1 MNILDG
7 LNCTLRDQKRRILL
21 LIDNASPHGPSEK
34 GEHPYLRT
42 SCIPP
47 NTTALIQPMDQGVIA
62 AIKKR
67 ALHLKNYSAASRS
80 LAEEK
85 KPYHVDVATAIGW
98 LREAWGGVSKTT
110 LRNCWRHSSLLVD
123 RTSVAALTS

>member
-21 LIDNASPHGPSEK
+21 LIDNDFPHGPSEK
-34 GEHPYLRT
+34 ELPNVVVRLL
-42 SCIPP
+42 PP

-67 ALHLKNYSAASRS
+67 ALPLKNSSAVSRS
-80 LAEEK
+80 LAKEK
-85 KPYHVDVATAIGW
+85 KPYHFHVATAIGW
-98 LREAWGGVSKTT
+98 LHEAWGGDSEKT
-110 LRNCWRHSSLLVD
+110 LRNC
-123 RTSVAALTS
+123 